1 MSKEK
6 NPQIFIAKLSADV
19 REKDLDYEFRRF
31 GTIRNIQLKRGYA
44 FIEYDDYKDAE
55 DAIKEMDGRKFEG
68 CRIVVQQASKIIFNH
83 FKWVKEEIEREETI
97 EEETTETIS
106 KGEEDLRQKTFALI
120 VEKLVIGKLSLIYIY
135 IFKSFLFL
143 FCLYYNP
150 NLSIKFF

>member
-55 DAIKEMDGRKFEG
+55 DAIKDMDGRKFEG
-68 CRIVVQQASKIIFNH
+68 NRIIVQHASKIF
-83 FKWVKEEIEREETI
+83 
-97 EEETTETIS
+97 
-106 KGEEDLRQKTFALI
+106 G
-120 VEKLVIGKLSLIYIY
+120 SL
-135 IFKSFLFL
+135 FSG
-143 FCLYYNP
+143 
-150 NLSIKFF
+150 